1 MNRYSFACITVAVA
15 LLYSATHLAAADD
28 PESSAKDSATYL
40 LPDNTLLGMA
50 EKILYKKTPQED
62 MYLYLLWPNG
72 KSPKPLPAIVYF
84 TGGGWVNGQPT
95 GMIAD
100 AAWFRDAGII
110 GIAADYRVSSRHHTT
125 PLECVKDGKSAIRYV
140 RAHAKELGIDPKRI
154 IAAGG
159 SAGGHVAAA
168 TALDGNDE
176 PGDDLKISSK
186 PDALVLH
193 NPVLGVG
200 FGESFFKEHPEC
212 SPLKNVRKGWPPTI
226 LSCSTKDDTTPYAGA
241 EQFTQA
247 MKKAGNVCELITVK
261 DAGHSC
267 DWPVTNPNF
276 LPTLTRMADFLRKHD
291 LMPGKER
298 SAK

>member
-1 MNRYSFACITVAVA
+1 M
-15 LLYSATHLAAADD
+15 
-28 PESSAKDSATYL
+28 EK
-40 LPDNTLLGMA
+40 A
-50 EKILYKKTPQED
+50 EKILYKKTPQEA
-62 MYLYLLWPNG
+62 MYLYLLRPTG
-72 KSPKPLPAIVYF
+72 KSSKPLPAIVYF

-110 GIAADYRVSSRHHTT
+110 GIAADYRVGSRHHTT

-140 RAHAKELGIDPKRI
+140 RAHAKELGIDPRRI

-168 TALDGNDE
+168 SALDGNDE
-176 PGDDLKISSK
+176 PGEDVKISSK
-186 PDALVLH
+186 PNALVLH
-193 NPVLGVG
+193 NPVLGLG
-200 FGESFFKEHPEC
+200 FGEAFFNEHPEC
-212 SPLKNVRKGWPPTI
+212 SPIQNVRKGWPPTI
-226 LSCSTKDDTTPYAGA
+226 LSCGTKDDTTPYAGA
-241 EQFTQA
+241 EQFAEA
-247 MKKAGNVCELITVK
+247 MQRAGNVCEPITVE

-291 LMPGKER
+291 LMTRKQN
-298 SAK
+298 